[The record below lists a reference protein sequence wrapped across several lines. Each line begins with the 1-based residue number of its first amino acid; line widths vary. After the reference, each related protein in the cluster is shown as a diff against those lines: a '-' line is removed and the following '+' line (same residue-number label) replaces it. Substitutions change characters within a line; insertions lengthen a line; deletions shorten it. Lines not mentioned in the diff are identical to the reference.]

1 MKFNDRLKELR
12 QSRKLTQEEF
22 AQLTGLSRSAI
33 GMYESG
39 KREPNYETLEM
50 LADFF
55 NVDLNYLLG
64 KSDANTR
71 IQFPAQ
77 HVPVYEIKILGKVV
91 AGVPMEAIE
100 DITGTIRIT
109 NPDAANGHYYG
120 LRVEGQSMEPEMHE
134 GDLLIIHEQSYFDSG
149 DICIVYIDG
158 HDATVKK
165 VQKSKDGLTLIGYN
179 TVVYPPRFYSAS
191 EVESLPVRVVG
202 KVVEVRRKY

>member
-1 MKFNDRLKELR
+1 MNDFAKNLKKAMEDANINATEL
-12 QSRKLTQEEF
+12 SEK
-22 AQLTGLSRSAI
+22 TGLSKSTISRYLSGGYIAKQRSLYKLSKALGI
-33 GMYESG
+33 SPVELFPDTVNDLSG
-39 KREPNYETLEM
+39 SN
-50 LADFF
+50 
-55 NVDLNYLLG
+55 
-64 KSDANTR
+64 
-71 IQFPAQ
+71 
-77 HVPVYEIKILGKVV
+77 HVYEIKILGKVV

-134 GDLLIIHEQSYFDSG
+134 GDLLIIHEQSHFDSG

-165 VQKSKDGLTLIGYN
+165 VRKSKDGLTLIGYN

>member
-1 MKFNDRLKELR
+1 MNDFAKNLKKAMEDANINATEL
-12 QSRKLTQEEF
+12 SEK
-22 AQLTGLSRSAI
+22 TGLSKSTISRYLSGGYIAKQRSLYKLSKALGI
-33 GMYESG
+33 SPVELF
-39 KREPNYETLEM
+39 PDTVN
-50 LADFF
+50 
-55 NVDLNYLLG
+55 DL
-64 KSDANTR
+64 SDSN
-71 IQFPAQ
+71 
-77 HVPVYEIKILGKVV
+77 HVYEIKILGKVV

>member
-1 MKFNDRLKELR
+1 MKFCDRLKELR
-12 QSRKLTQEEF
+12 KSRNLTQEEF
-22 AQLTGLSRSAI
+22 SKLTGLTRSAI

-39 KREPNYETLEM
+39 KREPNFVTLEL

-55 NVDLNYLLG
+55 NVDMDYLVG

-71 IQFPAQ
+71 IQYKNTSI
-77 HVPVYEIKILGKVV
+77 PVYEIKILGKVV
-91 AGVPMEAIE
+91 AGTPMEAIQ

-149 DICIVYIDG
+149 DICIVYVDG
-158 HDATVKK
+158 HEATVKK
-165 VQKSKDGLTLIGYN
+165 VVKSDDGLTLIGYN
-179 TVVYPPRFYSAS
+179 TIVYPPHFYPAK

-202 KVVEVRRKY
+202 KVVEVRRQY